1 MFKVVLCSSAYIKS
15 RPFIF
20 RFKDSVSF
28 YFLSPVSFPFYV
40 SSARCCSF
48 KTLDLKMNDINLIWA
63 LEYNT
68 TGEHEIR
75 CPQGSLRCE
84 LHVRLP
90 ALRCAAA
97 KSAGPEGTGR
107 ARGIMTP
114 TGS

>member
-84 LHVRLP
+84 LHVRL
-90 ALRCAAA
+90 RCAALRRNRRA
-97 KSAGPEGTGR
+97 PRGR
-107 ARGIMTP
+107 VERAA
-114 TGS
+114 S